1 MAWSTK
7 QEQIDPKLDIYRQ
20 SVAVILQN
28 YTSLAPPITVP
39 VQNAGL
45 RSTLGPLTNTV
56 DKDDVIN
63 FAIYSLLKAQ
73 ANGYNNTINTCLNSI
88 SDLMNPDVTHSE
100 LKCAINLTHRFTT
113 FSMTM
118 RETADALASAKDP
131 PAWWVQVI
139 DKTIVGVV
147 KSLPAIGQAAGAA
160 GGLWTSVWGKVVP
173 TLLSN
178 LVAEQAVMTFQAG
191 VTEGKGM
198 TAFAYEYFKERHEQ
212 GIDKRFNA
220 VAAQEG
226 FQKINILVMP
236 APADQAQLAMNAF
249 VNPGSQ
255 LLGSFKQK
263 FEEVKIKIGSKHQ
276 AGARR
281 SKSAKDLF
289 YIVSDVFQ
297 VFGELLEVLGKL
309 AISTSFDTLLTRLDN
324 RLIQLNI
331 DKGTIFPGAGDKQSR
346 AIAAIIYG
354 YFLKRSYVSTN
365 KAIEPEFQHIFRKNT
380 FLQTVEPHNF
390 MQSMLGLRP
399 TLKSTDAGLT
409 NQKMDGGQIMKDYS
423 TGKYQGLHAYD
434 DTSLKNNNP
443 LYKWKHTVEKSKDI
457 NSEGYSSHV
466 AGAAKDYI
474 KAINKVFVDTLLTA
488 FGSGIEEKD
497 FKELITL
504 YVCCHTIMN
513 EATRRAGAGN
523 NIFIE
528 DNVINALAKYNWVKT
543 YTKGLGI
550 MWSNK
555 DKITGLVEGGKAEL
569 WALRYPT
576 GGRNNPLSGNASV
589 NEVAMLL
596 TFSGSVIRRI
606 DLTRVLM
613 GYDKWVDV
621 KNDLRNIIKNLNET
635 RKSRSAELD

>member
-7 QEQIDPKLDIYRQ
+7 QEKIDPLLDIYRP

-28 YTSLAPPITVP
+28 YTSHAPPITVP
-39 VQNAGL
+39 VQNADL
-45 RSTLGPLTNTV
+45 RTKLGPLTHTV

-63 FAIYSLLKAQ
+63 FAIYSLLKAR
-73 ANGYNNTINTCLNSI
+73 ANNFNNTINTCLNSI
-88 SDLMNPDVTHSE
+88 SDLMNPDVSHSE
-100 LKCAINLTHRFTT
+100 LKCAINLTNRFIS
-113 FSMTM
+113 FSMAM
-118 RETADALASAKDP
+118 RKTADALASAKDP

-178 LVAEQAVMTFQAG
+178 LVAEQTVMSLQAG
-191 VTEGKGM
+191 LTENKGM
-198 TAFAYEYFKERHEQ
+198 TAFAYEYFKEQHEQ
-212 GIDKRFNA
+212 GIDKKFEA
-220 VAAQEG
+220 KAKEPG
-226 FQKINILVMP
+226 FQKINIMEMP

-249 VNPGSQ
+249 VNPGNQ
-255 LLGSFKQK
+255 LLGSFNQK
-263 FEEVKIKIGSKHQ
+263 FEEVKSKIGSKHQ
-276 AGARR
+276 AGARK

-289 YIVSDVFQ
+289 YIVSDVFE

-324 RLIQLNI
+324 RLGQLQL
-331 DKGTIFPGAGDKQSR
+331 DKGAIFPGAGDKQSR

-365 KAIEPEFQHIFRKNT
+365 KSIEPEFQHIFHNNT
-380 FLQTVEPHNF
+380 ILQTAQPLTF
-390 MQSMLGLRP
+390 TQSLLRLPP
-399 TLKSTDAGLT
+399 TMKSTDQGLT
-409 NQKMDGGQIMKDYS
+409 NQKMVGDQIAKDYS
-423 TGKYQGLHAYD
+423 TGKYQGLHAYNEE
-434 DTSLKNNNP
+434 SEKNNNP

-466 AGAAKDYI
+466 AGAAKDYL
-474 KAINKVFVDTLLTA
+474 KAINKVFVDTLQTA
-488 FGSGIEEKD
+488 FGSGIPEKD
-497 FKELITL
+497 FEELITL

-528 DNVINALAKYNWVKT
+528 DNVINALAKYKWVAT

-555 DKITGLVEGGKAEL
+555 DKITGLVDGNSPEL
-569 WALRYPT
+569 FRLRYPT

-596 TFSGSVIRRI
+596 TFSASVIRRI

-613 GYDKWVDV
+613 GYDKWDDV
-621 KNDLRNIIKNLNET
+621 KNDLRDIIKNLNET
-635 RKSRSAELD
+635 RKRVT